1 MLDLSNNNL
10 TEIDGLQGLLIIE
23 LNLEGN
29 KIRNLT
35 GLAEN
40 PRLSVLNVSNNRI
53 SSLAPLTS
61 CLQLHN
67 LNVSGNEIQ
76 YIRQVEFLGDFKWL
90 RLFNFSGNP
99 CGTKKFYR

>member
-1 MLDLSNNNL
+1 MDLSHNNL

-35 GLAEN
+35 GLADN
-40 PRLSVLNVSNNRI
+40 PRLSILNVANNHI

-61 CLQLHN
+61 CSQLHK
-67 LNVSGNEIQ
+67 LNVSENEIQ
-76 YIRQVEFLGDFKWL
+76 HIRQVEFLGDFKWL
-90 RLFNFSGNP
+90 RILNFSGNP
-99 CGTKKFYR
+99 CGTKKLYR

>member
-1 MLDLSNNNL
+1 MDLSRNNL

-35 GLAEN
+35 GLADN
-40 PRLSVLNVSNNRI
+40 PRLSILNVANNRI
-53 SSLAPLTS
+53 SSLAPLAS
-61 CLQLHN
+61 CSQLHK
-67 LNVSGNEIQ
+67 LDVSENEIQ
-76 YIRQVEFLGDFKWL
+76 HIRQVEFLGDFKWL
-90 RLFNFSGNP
+90 RILNFSGNP

>member
-1 MLDLSNNNL
+1 MDLSHNNL

-35 GLAEN
+35 GLADN
-40 PRLSVLNVSNNRI
+40 PRLSILNVANNLI

-61 CLQLHN
+61 CSQLHK
-67 LNVSGNEIQ
+67 LNVSENEIQ
-76 YIRQVEFLGDFKWL
+76 HIRQVEFLGDFKWL
-90 RLFNFSGNP
+90 RILNFSGNP

>member
-1 MLDLSNNNL
+1 MVLSHNNL

-29 KIRNLT
+29 KISNLT
-35 GLAEN
+35 GLTDC
-40 PRLSVLNVSNNRI
+40 PRLTVLNVANNRI

-67 LNVSGNEIQ
+67 LNVSGNQIEH
-76 YIRQVEFLGDFKWL
+76 IRQVEFLGDFKWL
-90 RLFNFSGNP
+90 RLLNFSGNP
-99 CGTKKFYR
+99 CGTKKHYR